1 MKMLRTGSQRHAVWS
16 QWCTSPNSACMHVY
30 VVGVNALERPAY
42 FPTALHFESVFIFR
56 DLRCYLQLISSHF
69 HLHLLARCFICGFWD
84 HDARSL
90 WSAVHPV
97 SLPLCVIPLPGGEDR
112 PHSKWCALP
121 WNWARGKSSSG
132 CQGRQ
137 KRAEEALPLESGEK
151 YPCIVRNEHS
161 FSVFCFLQSGT
172 GYFPSE
178 SPYTH
183 L

>member
-1 MKMLRTGSQRHAVWS
+1 MKMLLTGSQRHAVWS
-16 QWCTSPNSACMHVY
+16 QWCTSPSSACMHVY

-42 FPTALHFESVFIFR
+42 FPVHCTLKVFLYLEIY
-56 DLRCYLQLISSHF
+56 DLQLISSHF
-69 HLHLLARCFICGFWD
+69 YLHLLARCFICGFWD

-97 SLPLCVIPLPGGEDR
+97 SLPLCVISLPGREDR

-121 WNWARGKSSSG
+121 WNWARGKSSSD
-132 CQGRQ
+132 CQERQ

-183 L
+183 LQG